1 MVLMARTSK
10 LLEPETDCDLC
21 PRLVKFRNT
30 NKKKYPSFVNAPI
43 PSFGDLDSEI
53 LIIGLAPGLK
63 GANKTGRPFTGDY
76 AGDLLYPTLV
86 KFGLA
91 YGIFS
96 AHANDGIKL
105 FNCRITNAIRCVPPQ
120 NKPTG
125 PEAATCRPFL
135 NSEIGKMQNLKVILA
150 LGGLAHAAVLTTF
163 SERKSF
169 FKFGHEAKH
178 TLSNGLLLVDSY
190 HCSRYNTNT
199 GVLTTKMFESVFKR
213 INLYLKR

>member
-1 MVLMARTSK
+1 MIRTSK
-10 LLEPETDCDLC
+10 LIEPATDCDLC
-21 PRLVKFRNT
+21 PRLVKFRSENQ
-30 NKKKYPSFVNAPI
+30 KKYPSFVNAPI

-91 YGIFS
+91 KGIFS

-105 FNCRITNAIRCVPPQ
+105 FNCRITNAVRCVPPQ

-125 PEAATCRPFL
+125 PEATMCRPFL
-135 NSEIGKMQNLKVILA
+135 KSEIGKMQNLKVILA
-150 LGGLAHAAVLTTF
+150 LGGLAQAAVLTTF
-163 SERKSF
+163 SERKKL
-169 FKFGHEAKH
+169 FKFGHESKH
-178 TLSNGLLLVDSY
+178 TLSNGLLLADSY

-199 GVLTTKMFESVFKR
+199 GVLTTKMFESVFKG
-213 INLYLKR
+213 INLYLNC